1 MQVPLEIVGQI
12 IAYVG
17 DSSSLRACSLVDRA
31 WLPFTRELLYNQVT
45 FASSEEGRAKIEFFE
60 QSPHL
65 APYVRTL
72 SVIYRRSPEIASVM
86 SRLPTI
92 FPNTEDLLFMGQPR
106 VQWTSLP
113 SELTESFRQL
123 VRSKPLK
130 CLRLTWFRF
139 PEDPDAL
146 GDLLRSCS
154 TTLETLRL
162 QNLYNTVDITTIDP
176 DEAPEI
182 SFPQLSNLALASV
195 AASSPTSSYRLVTPS
210 LKFLSW
216 ESNITS
222 LPYLINI
229 LPRSSM
235 STVTTFELSLSLDP
249 SQDNPYAAPL
259 VPPGFFS
266 DAWCL
271 PGVRSLGI
279 AMRYPTFDNDNPLDT
294 ALSCVMRCL
303 EQIPNP
309 DVIKT
314 INIKLET
321 EAFRESPSWKLLD
334 AVLLDIHTHGSL
346 KAVFINPSPPNS
358 WLPRFGSSG
367 ILKASDAGEY
377 VSFTMSKGTT
387 KDSLAN
393 RTRD

>member
-106 VQWTSLP
+106 
-113 SELTESFRQL
+113 
-123 VRSKPLK
+123 
-130 CLRLTWFRF
+130 
-139 PEDPDAL
+139 EDPDAL

-162 QNLYNTVDITTIDP
+162 QNLYNTVDITMIDP

-249 SQDNPYAAPL
+249 SQDNPYAAPP

-266 DAWCL
+266 DTWCL
-271 PGVRSLGI
+271 PGIRALGI
-279 AMRYPTFDNDNPLDT
+279 TMRYPTFDNDNPLDT
-294 ALSCVMRCL
+294 ALSCVTRCL

-367 ILKASDAGEY
+367 ILKASDAANCMPLKGQFY
-377 VSFTMSKGTT
+377 TDLMFLMFVVWLPCSASTAARSFILKTQKVVT
-387 KDSLAN
+387 L
-393 RTRD
+393 R